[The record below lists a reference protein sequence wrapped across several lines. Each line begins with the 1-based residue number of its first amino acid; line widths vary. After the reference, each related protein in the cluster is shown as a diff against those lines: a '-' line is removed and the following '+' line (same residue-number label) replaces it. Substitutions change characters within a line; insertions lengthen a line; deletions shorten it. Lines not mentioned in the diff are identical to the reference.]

1 MRQLSGAGNDFHDPV
16 AARMNDT
23 EKNPTLATVLVVDD
37 DDGNRETLEKILVRE
52 GFRVLQASSGEEALD
67 IVRRERPAAVL
78 TDLKMPGMDGVEL
91 LRATKEISRA
101 TEVVL
106 MTAYGTVESAVGAM
120 KDGAYDFVT
129 KPFKKHMVVK
139 TLRNAVDRHDLAD
152 ENRRL
157 KRQLAEMSNS
167 APAGILGQ
175 STAIR
180 GVLDVVQQAAGSSA
194 AVLVEGESGVGK
206 DLVAQALH
214 ALSPRSARAFVKVNC
229 AAIPDTLIESE
240 LFGYEKGAFT
250 GAVARKPGRFELAD
264 GGTIFLDEVGEL
276 PFTVQAKLLRVLQ
289 DGEIDRLGGTK
300 PTKVDVRVIAA
311 TNADLPAM
319 IAEKRFRED
328 LYWRLNVIRI
338 HVPALRER
346 PEDVPLLAETFLR
359 RHAAKN
365 SKVITGFT
373 PEALVALSRHTWP
386 GNVRELEHAVE
397 RAVVL
402 ARGET
407 LDVKDIPVEAAKAGA
422 VAPARTL
429 SFPVGT
435 PLAEI
440 QRTSILE
447 TLKHVGGD
455 KELAARLLKIAARTI
470 YRQLESGEDG
480 EG

>member
-1 MRQLSGAGNDFHDPV
+1 MLDSRIDEPASRLPADVPEE
-16 AARMNDT
+16 R
-23 EKNPTLATVLVVDD
+23 PTATLLVVDD
-37 DDGNRETLEKILVRE
+37 DEGNRITLERMLSKE
-52 GFRVLQASSGEEALD
+52 GYRVLQAGTGEAGLE
-67 IVRRERPAAVL
+67 IVRRERPAVVL
-78 TDLKMPGMDGVEL
+78 TDLKMPGMDGIEL
-91 LRATKEISRA
+91 LKATKGFAPA

-120 KDGAYDFVT
+120 KEGAYDFIT
-129 KPFKKHMVVK
+129 KPFKRHQVLK
-139 TLRNAVDRHDLAD
+139 TLKNAVDRHELTD

-157 KRQLAEMSNS
+157 KAKLAEVSKDQ
-167 APAGILGQ
+167 AAGIVGQ
-175 STAIR
+175 SSAIR
-180 GVLDVVQQAAGSSA
+180 AVLDVVQQAAASTA
-194 AVLVEGESGVGK
+194 AVLIVGESGTGK
-206 DLVAQALH
+206 DLVASALH
-214 ALSPRSARAFVKVNC
+214 ALSPRSSRPFVKVNC

-276 PFTVQAKLLRVLQ
+276 APTVQAKLLRVLQ

-300 PTKVDVRVIAA
+300 STKVDVRVIAA
-311 TNADLPAM
+311 TNADLPSM

-328 LYWRLNVIRI
+328 LFWRLNVIRI

-346 PEDVPLLAETFLR
+346 PEDIPLLAESFLR

-365 SKVITGFT
+365 GKLVKGFT
-373 PEALVALSRHTWP
+373 PEALAKLTKHGWP
-386 GNVRELEHAVE
+386 GNVRELDHAIE

-402 ARGET
+402 TRLDQIGPGDLPTESGMPAVTGSSTKT
-407 LDVKDIPVEAAKAGA
+407 LN
-422 VAPARTL
+422 
-429 SFPVGT
+429 FPIGT

-440 QRTSILE
+440 KKTAILE

>member
-1 MRQLSGAGNDFHDPV
+1 MTSATIDT
-16 AARMNDT
+16 AAVL
-23 EKNPTLATVLVVDD
+23 PTLLVVDD
-37 DDGNRETLEKILVRE
+37 DDANRTTLERMLSKE
-52 GFRVLQASSGEEALD
+52 GFRVLQAASGEEALD
-67 IVRRERPAAVL
+67 IVRKERPAVIL
-78 TDLKMPGMDGVEL
+78 TDLKMPGMDGIEL
-91 LRATKEISRA
+91 LRAAKEITPA

-120 KDGAYDFVT
+120 KEGAYDFVT
-129 KPFKKHMVVK
+129 KPFKRHVVLK

-157 KRQLAEMSNS
+157 RAKLSEVTRDASPGGIVGNS
-167 APAGILGQ
+167 DAVRSL
-175 STAIR
+175 
-180 GVLDVVQQAAGSSA
+180 LDVVQQAASSSA
-194 AVLVEGESGVGK
+194 AVLVEGESGTGK
-206 DLVAQALH
+206 DLVANALH
-214 ALSPRSARAFVKVNC
+214 ALSPRASRPLVKVNC
-229 AAIPDTLIESE
+229 AAIPETLIESE

-300 PTKVDVRVIAA
+300 SIRVDVRVVAA
-311 TNADLPAM
+311 TNANLPAM

-338 HVPALRER
+338 RVPALRER
-346 PEDVPLLAETFLR
+346 PEDIPLLAEHFLR
-359 RHAAKN
+359 RYADKN
-365 SKVITGFT
+365 KKRVTGFT
-373 PEALVALSRHTWP
+373 PEALAALVKHGWP
-386 GNVRELEHAVE
+386 GNVRELEHAIE

-402 ARGET
+402 TRSE
-407 LDVKDIPVEAAKAGA
+407 VIAASELP
-422 VAPARTL
+422 APAGVTVTAATGRTL
-429 SFPVGT
+429 AFPIGT

-440 QRTSILE
+440 KRTAILE

-470 YRQLESGEDG
+470 YRQLESGDDG
-480 EG
+480 ET

>member
-1 MRQLSGAGNDFHDPV
+1 
-16 AARMNDT
+16 MN
-23 EKNPTLATVLVVDD
+23 EEQQPVLVVDD
-37 DDGNRETLEKILVRE
+37 DEGNRVTLEKILSKE
-52 GFRVLQASSGEEALD
+52 GFRVVEAGSGEQALD
-67 IVRRERPAAVL
+67 LIRKQRPAAIL

-91 LRATKEISRA
+91 LRAAKEIDKSI
-101 TEVVL
+101 EVVL

-120 KDGAYDFVT
+120 KEGAYDFVT
-129 KPFKKHMVVK
+129 KPFKKHQVVK

-157 KRQLAEMSNS
+157 KKAIAEMSGGAPGIVGNS
-167 APAGILGQ
+167 A
-175 STAIR
+175 AIR
-180 GVLDVVQQAAGSSA
+180 GVLDVVHQAAASSA
-194 AVLVEGESGVGK
+194 AVLIDGESGTGK

-214 ALSPRSARAFVKVNC
+214 GLSPRAARAFVKVNC
-229 AAIPDTLIESE
+229 AAIPETLIESE

-328 LYWRLNVIRI
+328 LFWRLNVIRI
-338 HVPALRER
+338 HVPPLRER
-346 PEDVPLLAETFLR
+346 PEDVALLAETFLR
-359 RHAAKN
+359 RFAAKN
-365 SKVITGFT
+365 SKPVKGFT
-373 PEALVALSRHTWP
+373 PEAMAALQRHSWP
-386 GNVRELEHAVE
+386 GNVRELEHAIE

-402 ARGET
+402 TRGET
-407 LDVKDIPVEAAKAGA
+407 IDVADLPKDSREATNAR
-422 VAPARTL
+422 PPRTL
-429 SFPVGT
+429 TFQIGT

-440 QRTSILE
+440 KKAAILE
-447 TLKHVGGD
+447 TLKSVGGD
-455 KELAARLLKIAARTI
+455 KELAARLLKIASRTI
-470 YRQLESGEDG
+470 YRQLESDDG
-480 EG
+480 EEEA